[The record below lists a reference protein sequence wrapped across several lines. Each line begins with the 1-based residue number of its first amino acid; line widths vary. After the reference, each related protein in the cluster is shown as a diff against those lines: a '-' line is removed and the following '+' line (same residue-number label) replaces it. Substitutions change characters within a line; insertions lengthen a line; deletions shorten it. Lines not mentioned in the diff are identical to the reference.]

1 MAALIVFE
9 GGDGSG
15 KSTQSRYLLRR
26 LRREGYPAVSTREPG
41 GTPSGNVVRRWLK
54 SYKDLTP
61 LSELLLFEAARSQ
74 LVSTVILPS
83 LQAGTTVVCDR
94 HTASTV
100 AYQGYGRGLDLEVI
114 RQLNQMAVGNLAPD
128 LTILLDL
135 PVELALKRR
144 EAGNGDVFDT
154 APVEFHRRVRE
165 GYLAQVAEAPQ
176 QWLVLDAT
184 QPPRTLAQEVWT
196 IVQPLL

>member
-1 MAALIVFE
+1 MAVLIVFE

-15 KSTQSRYLLRR
+15 KSTQCRYLLRR
-26 LRREGYPAVSTREPG
+26 LQREGYPAIATREPG
-41 GTPSGNVVRRWLK
+41 GTPSGNAVRRWLK
-54 SYKDLTP
+54 SHQDLTP
-61 LSELLLFEAARSQ
+61 LSELLLFEAARAQ

-83 LQAGTTVVCDR
+83 LRDGITMVCDR

-114 RQLNQMAVGNLAPD
+114 RQLNQMAVGDLAPD

-144 EAGNGDVFDT
+144 ETKGGDVFDA

-165 GYLAQVAEAPQ
+165 GYLAQATEDFRH
-176 QWLVLDAT
+176 WLVLDAT
-184 QPPRTLAQEVWT
+184 QPPRVLAEEVWT
-196 IVQPLL
+196 KVQPLL